1 MIIRYGAKNFYCFK
15 EGVEISFEL
24 TSNCPADISKG
35 KPISNLICLKGANG
49 SGKTNA
55 LKVLPFLK
63 EFCTNSFN
71 RKPDDFL
78 HVHAFFNSEEPIA
91 MYCEFVVDG
100 VAYDYEVSVTSR
112 QVISERL
119 VRKKKRSVT
128 VFEREE
134 NTLTYVMK
142 SFSELGHIKLRSN
155 ASVISTANQYEI
167 SETAPLY
174 RFFFNIFSNVSWS
187 GREDFPTDFQAI
199 SKYYKENPDALRF
212 TTSVIKSCD
221 LGIRNI
227 YINQRENENGE
238 FIYFPIFEHDTDAA
252 SRMLAFISQSSG
264 TKELFRIL
272 PYYRVALSTGG
283 VLVLDEFDIKL
294 HPHIL
299 PLLIKLFDNPKTNP
313 FDAQMIFT
321 THNDHIIDYMK
332 KYRLVIV
339 NKEKSESF
347 AYRLDEI
354 PGDLLRNDRPIAP
367 IYNSGRIGGV
377 PKI

>member
-24 TSNCPADISKG
+24 TANCPTDISREKS
-35 KPISNLICLKGANG
+35 ISNLICLKGANG

-71 RKPDDFL
+71 RKPEDFI
-78 HVHAFFNSEEPIA
+78 HIHSFFNSEEPIE
-91 MYCEFVVDG
+91 MFCEFIMEG
-100 VAYDYEVSVTSR
+100 MEYNYELSLTNKR
-112 QVISERL
+112 VISESL
-119 VRKKKRSVT
+119 VRKKKRSVII
-128 VFEREE
+128 FERKDNEIKY
-134 NTLTYVMK
+134 LMK
-142 SFSELGHIKLRSN
+142 EFSELKKIKLRSN
-155 ASVISTANQYEI
+155 ASLISTANQYEI
-167 SETAPLY
+167 TETAPLY
-174 RFFFNIFSNVSWS
+174 RFFFNILTNVSWS

-199 SKYYKENPDALRF
+199 SKYYKENLDALKF
-212 TTSVIKSCD
+212 TTNVIKSCD
-221 LGIRNI
+221 LGISNI

-252 SRMLAFISQSSG
+252 SKMLAFISQSSG

-272 PYYRVALSTGG
+272 PYYRLVLSTGG

-299 PLLIKLFDNPKTNP
+299 PLLIKLFDNKRTNP
-313 FDAQMIFT
+313 LDAQMIFT
-321 THNDHIIDYMK
+321 THNDNIIDYMK

-339 NKEKSESF
+339 NKDKSESY

-367 IYNSGRIGGV
+367 IYNSGKIGGV
-377 PKI
+377 PKV